1 MFRLIQRRVRPG
13 PAMNG
18 ALSAGTQP
26 GPESA
31 PGTHRGAAWSRLWLL
46 AAVAAGAVA
55 QGGFFPAGRS
65 VVGALLVVA
74 LIAALRWQRPTVAEL
89 RLGPVSAAAAL
100 AGWAVLEGV
109 VRAAPMS
116 AAQYVLL
123 LAGVVAVLLVCRR
136 LDAGERELLL
146 GGVLAVGLVVAATG
160 WVGVALRLRPWALP
174 DQGLWRAAGTLSYAN
189 AAAALLVPLALVALG
204 MLAARPR
211 SIGLALAATGL
222 LAGAGATLS
231 RGGFAGLLV
240 GLFLLVLL
248 VRAGQPLRAV
258 VRAVAGP
265 ALGAAVALAGLLPAM
280 PATAAPHP
288 ALGIA
293 ALVAGMAVTALLT
306 RVRGPALAATLLAI
320 VIVAGLAV
328 GGLNTVGRAPSSVTD
343 AAGQIRAARLSVVS
357 SDRSGATAAALH
369 LLATRPLTGV
379 GPGQATLRWTG
390 QDGVLRVQRYV
401 HNEYL
406 QVTTELGVVG
416 GGLLLWLL
424 GALARLAWRGRTVAS
439 SQASSQVVWA
449 GIVAG
454 LGALAVH
461 SAFDF
466 VWHLPLLPLVAAVLI
481 GVLTSPVLRPPVAPP
496 AAEPSGTDQKD
507 QKEESK

>member
-1 MFRLIQRRVRPG
+1 MFRLIQRRG
-13 PAMNG
+13 HAMNG
-18 ALSAGTQP
+18 ARSAVSQFD
-26 GPESA
+26 PESA
-31 PGTHRGAAWSRLWLL
+31 PGTYGGAAWSRLLLL
-46 AAVAAGAVA
+46 AAVAAGAAA

-65 VVGALLVVA
+65 VVAALLAAA
-74 LIAALRWQRPTVAEL
+74 LIAALWWQSPSIADL
-89 RLGPVSAAAAL
+89 RLGPVFAAAAL

-109 VRAAPMS
+109 VRAVPMS

-123 LAGVVAVLLVCRR
+123 LAGMVAVLLVCRR
-136 LDAGERELLL
+136 LDAGERQLLL

-189 AAAALLVPLALVALG
+189 ATAALLVPLALVALG
-204 MLAARPR
+204 MLIARPR
-211 SIGLALAATGL
+211 SVGLALVATGL

-240 GLFLLVLL
+240 GLFLLVVLAR
-248 VRAGQPLRAV
+248 VGQPLRAV
-258 VRAVAGP
+258 VRAVVGP
-265 ALGAAVALAGLLPAM
+265 ALGAAVSLAGLLPAM
-280 PATAAPHP
+280 PATAAPDP
-288 ALGIA
+288 VLGMVALA
-293 ALVAGMAVTALLT
+293 AGMAVTALLT
-306 RVRGPALAATLLAI
+306 RVRGLVLAATLLAI
-320 VIVAGLAV
+320 VIVGGLAV
-328 GGLNTVGRAPSSVTD
+328 GVLNMAGRAPSSVTN
-343 AAGQIRAARLSVVS
+343 AADQIRAARLSVVS
-357 SDRSGATAAALH
+357 SDRSGATAAAFH
-369 LLATRPLTGV
+369 LLATHPLTGV

-406 QVTTELGVVG
+406 QVTTELGAVG

-424 GALARLAWRGRTVAS
+424 GALARIVWRGREIAS
-439 SQASSQVVWA
+439 SRVAWA

-466 VWHLPLLPLVAAVLI
+466 VWHLPLLPLVAAVLV
-481 GVLTSPVLRPPVAPP
+481 GVLTHPILRQPAAPP
-496 AAEPSGTDQKD
+496 AAEPSGTDQ
-507 QKEESK
+507 